1 MKIKVPQDISNI
13 QDFENFRRY
22 CSVAVNQLVDVVNG
36 NIDFVDNCG
45 TSLVSVNFTAANAE
59 VRVSHRLGRIPNGW
73 IVVSPTASMQ
83 VYKGTNAD
91 TETDVYVKSSAI
103 GSCSLLIF

>member
-22 CSVAVNQLVDVVNG
+22 CSVAVKQLVDAVNG
-36 NIDFVDNCG
+36 NVDFVDNCG
-45 TSLVSVNFTAANAE
+45 TSLVPANFTASNSE
-59 VRVSHRLGRIPNGW
+59 LMVPHGLGRIPNGW
-73 IVVSPTASMQ
+73 IVVSPTAAMQ